1 MNLKLLRSIVKA
13 KDVKLI
19 DYKTSTIESVLFG
32 KRKNQYILEECIK
45 VALTKIEDNKK
56 TLSAYL
62 KKVQNSSNKKVQ
74 TLPNKKVQVSS
85 NKKVQKSK
93 EEKLLSYIESN
104 RERELLEYLTER
116 LRTGVINEDL
126 ENEIV
131 DAVKKAKAQYN
142 QILHNKESVGKKNML
157 GANKFVDALPKYIR
171 LFVKNEG
178 VGINNYIKH
187 FKVIDKEFS
196 DLKEW

>member
-1 MNLKLLRSIVKA
+1 
-13 KDVKLI
+13 
-19 DYKTSTIESVLFG
+19 LFG
-32 KRKNQYILEECIK
+32 TRQNEYILEECIK
-45 VALTKIEDNKK
+45 VALLKIDQQKK
-56 TLSAYL
+56 SLNMYL
-62 KKVQNSSNKKVQ
+62 KSIQDKSTKSKQDKSTKSIRV
-74 TLPNKKVQVSS
+74 
-85 NKKVQKSK
+85 KSK
-93 EEKLLSYIESN
+93 EEKLISYLESN

-116 LRTGVINEDL
+116 LRTDVINEDL

-157 GANKFVDALPKYIR
+157 GANKFVDALPEYIR

-196 DLKEW
+196 NLKEW